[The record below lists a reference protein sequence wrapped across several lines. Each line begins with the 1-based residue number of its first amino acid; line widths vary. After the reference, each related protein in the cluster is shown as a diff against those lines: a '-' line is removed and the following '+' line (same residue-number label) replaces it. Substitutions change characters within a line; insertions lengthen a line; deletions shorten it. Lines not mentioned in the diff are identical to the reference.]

1 MPIGSSKTETW
12 STRECTTEDL
22 RAGRAD
28 AIDLAY
34 AATHIDNL
42 EDVNAALH
50 AALVDCVAMLR
61 HYVEGRPRNWDGS
74 TEGQARSCIRDA
86 RAAIEKAKGVA

>member
-1 MPIGSSKTETW
+1 MSES
-12 STRECTTEDL
+12 DL
-22 RAGRAD
+22 R
-28 AIDLAY
+28 
-34 AATHIDNL
+34 
-42 EDVNAALH
+42 EVNEALR

-86 RAAIEKAKGVA
+86 RAAIERAKEVA